1 MRCAVS
7 DPAGI
12 AAATVRA
19 HMLLAEGHQPLVMTP
34 GDLRTL
40 LARYQR
46 RLQELAD
53 AVEPVTP
60 VRGPDSDRAAGVL
73 FSLRAQMQR
82 RLRDLPHGH
91 PSSPYDE
98 DGSPKPP
105 VLRLQDLD
113 LPEPGEDGSSAG
125 TWP

>member
-1 MRCAVS
+1 MS

-12 AAATVRA
+12 VAAAVRA
-19 HMLLAEGHQPLVMTP
+19 HMLLAERHQPLTMTP

-53 AVEPVTP
+53 AVEPITAVHG
-60 VRGPDSDRAAGVL
+60 RDEDRDTGMPG
-73 FSLRAQMQR
+73 STHDLRN
-82 RLRDLPHGH
+82 RLRNLPPGH

-98 DGSPKPP
+98 DGSRRPP
-105 VLRLQDLD
+105 VFRLRDL
-113 LPEPGEDGSSAG
+113 EP
-125 TWP
+125 